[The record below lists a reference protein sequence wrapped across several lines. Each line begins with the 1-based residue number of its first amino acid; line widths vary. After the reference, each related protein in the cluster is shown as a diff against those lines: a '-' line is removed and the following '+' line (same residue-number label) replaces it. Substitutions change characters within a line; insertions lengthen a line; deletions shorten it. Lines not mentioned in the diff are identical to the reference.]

1 MVPSNILYPE
11 IQIWERRLDGLAG
24 SAVQYQMIS
33 TSTANNATPVMIADS
48 LYQYTLSSPVEV
60 SPGDIVAV
68 RVPPKESAVVLP
80 LFKNMGG
87 PFDEYDLRDF
97 DSTTIFFM
105 LGQLGSSLDD
115 RLFPLVTPVIMGM
128 PHAANAIMCTN
139 LLQ

>member
-1 MVPSNILYPE
+1 
-11 IQIWERRLDGLAG
+11 
-24 SAVQYQMIS
+24 MIS
-33 TSTANNATPVMIADS
+33 TSTANNATNVMIADS

-97 DSTTIFFM
+97 DSEVFFF
-105 LGQLGSSLDD
+105 LLGSSLDD
-115 RLFPLVTPVIMGM
+115 RLFPLVTPVIIGM
-128 PHAANAIMCTN
+128 PHAANAIMCTTGCH
-139 LLQ
+139 